1 MGHEGCASVMG
12 EPCPFT
18 WRTLKTSFVSCVW
31 DLVFDPRVE
40 AIHSLAKSISTSLLG
55 VKKGTR
61 ASQRTPG
68 QNCLSN
74 FQFKVSPLLVYV
86 CLVSLCLLMCFL
98 FQYWDLSPGTH
109 IYCAIWTFYP
119 WATQPQAP
127 DFTIY
132 IHRLDFSLTRK
143 EFPLCWVSHRIL
155 SETEVWDSGPGNYP
169 HLKWSFA

>member
-18 WRTLKTSFVSCVW
+18 WRALKTSFVSCVW

-40 AIHSLAKSISTSLLG
+40 TIHSLAKSISTSLLG

-61 ASQRTPG
+61 ASQRTPRTE
-68 QNCLSN
+68 LS
-74 FQFKVSPLLVYV
+74 FQFPIQGRSPLLVYV

-127 DFTIY
+127 DFTVCIP
-132 IHRLDFSLTRK
+132 HLDFSLSTYK
-143 EFPLCWVSHRIL
+143 KGISPLLGESQN
-155 SETEVWDSGPGNYP
+155 SFWDRG
-169 HLKWSFA
+169 LR

>member
-68 QNCLSN
+68 TELSFQFPIQGRSPVGLCLFGLALSFDVLPFSVLGFKPRDSHILCYLNLLSLSYTAPSSWFHHLHSSFRFLSN
-74 FQFKVSPLLVYV
+74 KKGISPLLGESQNSFWDR
-86 CLVSLCLLMCFL
+86 SL
-98 FQYWDLSPGTH
+98 
-109 IYCAIWTFYP
+109 
-119 WATQPQAP
+119 
-127 DFTIY
+127 
-132 IHRLDFSLTRK
+132 R
-143 EFPLCWVSHRIL
+143 
-155 SETEVWDSGPGNYP
+155 
-169 HLKWSFA
+169 